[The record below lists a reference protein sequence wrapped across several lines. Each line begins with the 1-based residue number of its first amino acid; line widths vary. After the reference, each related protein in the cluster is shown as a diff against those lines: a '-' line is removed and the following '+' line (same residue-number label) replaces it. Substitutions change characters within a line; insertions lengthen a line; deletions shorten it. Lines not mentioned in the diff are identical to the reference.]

1 MSDELEDPPK
11 PIEQQLDTKSGLPP
25 THHSDAPHVAT
36 ASLSLITHHSPTPTD
51 FEAILQAEQR
61 RRGGIWRLLQQGFWG
76 LMAVAVLVASIQT
89 AEVSAQEFWKG
100 LPRLGDWL
108 TRLWPPDFKELPSFL
123 EAIWETLAIAIVGTG
138 AAIVVAVPLA
148 ILVARNITP
157 LPWLAIL
164 LRGFSN
170 LLRGIDTAIFALF
183 FVSIVGLGPFA
194 GVLGVACH
202 TTGSMAKLYA
212 EVLETIPREPIEAI
226 EATGTD
232 RLRTFTFAVLPEALP
247 GLIGISLYLWEYN
260 VRSSVILGIVGAGGI
275 GYELLVS
282 LKLLD
287 FARLTTILILIL
299 TMVSLID
306 ALSAYLRQRLG

>member
-1 MSDELEDPPK
+1 MTERLPSSVTPGRNHPP
-11 PIEQQLDTKSGLPP
+11 
-25 THHSDAPHVAT
+25 
-36 ASLSLITHHSPTPTD
+36 D
-51 FEAILQAEQR
+51 FEAILQAEQH

-76 LMAVAVLVASIQT
+76 LLAVAVLVASLQT
-89 AEVSAQEFWKG
+89 AEVSPQEFWKG
-100 LPRLGDWL
+100 LPRLADWL
-108 TRLWPPDFKELPSFL
+108 TRLWPPDFSEFPSFL

-138 AAIVVAVPLA
+138 AAIVVALPLA
-148 ILVARNITP
+148 LLVARNITP
-157 LPWLAIL
+157 LPWLATL

-170 LLRGIDTAIFALF
+170 LLRGIDTAIFALL

-212 EVLETIPREPIEAI
+212 EVLESIPHEPVEAI
-226 EATGTD
+226 EATGSD
-232 RLRTFTFAVLPEALP
+232 RIRTFAFAVLPEALP
-247 GLIGISLYLWEYN
+247 GLIGITLYLWEFN

-287 FARLTTILILIL
+287 FPRLTTILILIL

-306 ALSAYLRQRLG
+306 AFSAYLRQRLG

>member
-1 MSDELEDPPK
+1 MTER
-11 PIEQQLDTKSGLPP
+11 LP
-25 THHSDAPHVAT
+25 SSV
-36 ASLSLITHHSPTPTD
+36 TPGRNQPAD
-51 FEAILQAEQR
+51 FEEILQAEQH
-61 RRGGIWRLLQQGFWG
+61 RRGGVWRLLQQGFWG
-76 LMAVAVLVASIQT
+76 LLAVAVLVASLQT
-89 AEVSAQEFWKG
+89 AEVSPQEFWKG
-100 LPRLGDWL
+100 LPRLADWL
-108 TRLWPPDFKELPSFL
+108 IRLWPPDFSEFPSFL

-138 AAIVVAVPLA
+138 AAIVVALPLA
-148 ILVARNITP
+148 LLVARNITP
-157 LPWLAIL
+157 LPWLATL

-170 LLRGIDTAIFALF
+170 LLRGIDTAIFALL

-212 EVLETIPREPIEAI
+212 EVLERIPHEPVEAI
-226 EATGTD
+226 EATGSD
-232 RLRTFTFAVLPEALP
+232 RLRTFAFAVLPEALP
-247 GLIGISLYLWEYN
+247 GLIGITLYLWEFN

-287 FARLTTILILIL
+287 FPRLATILILIL

-306 ALSAYLRQRLG
+306 AFSAYLRQRLG